1 MKSILIF
8 KHLKILFVLILIF
21 TYFIT
26 HINKISY
33 GLPYFWNQDEIAFQS
48 SILSSISFLTG
59 YWEKNYNP
67 FYGAFFN
74 SIFILKSIFIN
85 EILIN
90 SLSLNQIKSKI
101 YFNPELFIFYGR
113 LASLTI
119 SSLSIFILHLIFK
132 KLKINFLIYGIL
144 LISFTSSIVLLNVST
159 VMQKNSA
166 YLLIYLVQLY
176 FFIKY
181 LIKLNKF
188 NFKSYLLFGTLAS
201 LAWGVNY
208 WPALVSIYAVLALHF
223 YKFKFSKI
231 NFLLTFFLIFIIFGP
246 IVNSFFVPDSAGL
259 LYYTTHKEGL
269 DQFEIN
275 LFIKSFLTD
284 VVNAFQIMMAAEKNI
299 FLLFLMSPIFLLNKQ
314 TKYKKIFITVL
325 FFILEPIFVFA
336 LVDAPSVIPQLRYF
350 AGVNCVILIL
360 IALIINELYNVKL
373 KYLSIILVIFNSYII
388 FDNITKH
395 NKINNLIS
403 KNHSFFYFNENI
415 SIDRSKILYLVNLNF
430 QESLNQNLYYIKLYE
445 NDLII
450 KSERSKKF
458 LDNIKKK
465 VTVIQNTKDINI
477 ENINLKEDII
487 YFNYSLFKISD
498 LKAFFDFI
506 KKDFEYVVIEESDPY
521 SLSNP
526 AAQLKL
532 KNYVKKNFLLDYIL
546 YKEDKLFLNNQQSIV
561 HYFADTLTRYDET
574 QNLDNDNLEIIYG
587 INYSLY
593 KLNK

>member
-1 MKSILIF
+1 
-8 KHLKILFVLILIF
+8 
-21 TYFIT
+21 
-26 HINKISY
+26 
-33 GLPYFWNQDEIAFQS
+33 
-48 SILSSISFLTG
+48 
-59 YWEKNYNP
+59 
-67 FYGAFFN
+67 
-74 SIFILKSIFIN
+74 
-85 EILIN
+85 
-90 SLSLNQIKSKI
+90 
-101 YFNPELFIFYGR
+101 
-113 LASLTI
+113 
-119 SSLSIFILHLIFK
+119 
-132 KLKINFLIYGIL
+132 
-144 LISFTSSIVLLNVST
+144 
-159 VMQKNSA
+159 
-166 YLLIYLVQLY
+166 
-176 FFIKY
+176 
-181 LIKLNKF
+181 
-188 NFKSYLLFGTLAS
+188 
-201 LAWGVNY
+201 
-208 WPALVSIYAVLALHF
+208 
-223 YKFKFSKI
+223 
-231 NFLLTFFLIFIIFGP
+231 
-246 IVNSFFVPDSAGL
+246 
-259 LYYTTHKEGL
+259 
-269 DQFEIN
+269 
-275 LFIKSFLTD
+275 
-284 VVNAFQIMMAAEKNI
+284 MAAEKNI

-487 YFNYSLFKISD
+487 YFNYSLFEISD

-526 AAQLKL
+526 AAQIKIE
-532 KNYVKKNFLLDYIL
+532 KL
-546 YKEDKLFLNNQQSIV
+546 YKRKFFVRLYSI
-561 HYFADTLTRYDET
+561 
-574 QNLDNDNLEIIYG
+574 
-587 INYSLY
+587 
-593 KLNK
+593 